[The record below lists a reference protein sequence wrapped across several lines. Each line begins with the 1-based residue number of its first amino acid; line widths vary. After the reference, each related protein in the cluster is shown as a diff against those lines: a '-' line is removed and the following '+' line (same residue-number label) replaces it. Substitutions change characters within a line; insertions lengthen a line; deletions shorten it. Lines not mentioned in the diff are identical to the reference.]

1 MRDTNFFNDKDSQ
14 VLMYGD
20 RVLFNWVD
28 ETISFDQHEIE
39 FEGLYAGPCA
49 DNPRLSVVTVVS
61 PAHYRGEV
69 IYPRTGDLK
78 RIEHTMQEDL
88 SNPIPSRPEKEELYD
103 KTTLIE
109 MRDNI
114 LDNFEFE
121 KVHKAMVALDWGW
134 GSLGGERRVPEVSE
148 LKIEAR
154 KLLTEVI
161 DRHIETGNKW
171 VGISTGGFDTE
182 LLVCDDGIP
191 DMSLRFYVDEWT
203 EGGDCWDEYAKSLE
217 RRKNDVSTSYNRSGN
232 NEESINYRKS
242 RFFNN
247 HE

>member
-1 MRDTNFFNDKDSQ
+1 MRATNFFNDKDNQ

-28 ETISFDQHEIE
+28 NTTVSDQQKIE
-39 FEGLYAGPCA
+39 LEGLYAGPCA

-69 IYPRTGDLK
+69 LYPRTEDLK
-78 RIEHTMQEDL
+78 RIEHTMQEDR
-88 SNPIPSRPEKEELYD
+88 SNPIPSRPDKEELYD

-114 LDNFEFE
+114 LDNFDFE
-121 KVHKAMVALDWGW
+121 KVHTAMVALDWKW
-134 GSLGGERRVPEVSE
+134 SSLGSDGHVPEVYE
-148 LKIEAR
+148 LRREAR
-154 KLLTEVI
+154 KLLTDVI
-161 DRHIETGNKW
+161 YKHIETGDKW

-182 LLVCDDGIP
+182 LLVCDDGLP
-191 DMSLRFYVDEWT
+191 DLSLRFYVDEWT
-203 EGGDCWDEYAKSLE
+203 EGGEVWDEYRDSFD
-217 RRKNDVSTSYNRSGN
+217 RRSNGIAISADMVSNGDTTNSS
-232 NEESINYRKS
+232 RKS

-247 HE
+247 D

>member
-1 MRDTNFFNDKDSQ
+1 MREANFFNNKDNQ

-20 RVLFNWVD
+20 RVLFTDTVAGD
-28 ETISFDQHEIE
+28 LQKME

-61 PAHYRGEV
+61 PVHYRGEV
-69 IYPRTGDLK
+69 LYPRTEDLK
-78 RIEHTMQEDL
+78 RIEHEPAMQEDR

-103 KTTLIE
+103 KTTLME

-114 LDNFEFE
+114 LDNFDFD

-134 GSLGGERRVPEVSE
+134 GSLGDDRRVPEVSE
-148 LKIEAR
+148 LKREAR
-154 KLLTEVI
+154 RLLTDII
-161 DRHIETGNKW
+161 DTHIETGNKW

-182 LLVCDDGIP
+182 LLVCDDGLP
-191 DMSLRFYVDEWT
+191 DLSLRFYVDEWS
-203 EGGDCWDEYAKSLE
+203 EGGEVWDEYRDSFE
-217 RRKNDVSTSYNRSGN
+217 RRRSNGVSDARVSSVATANG
-232 NEESINYRKS
+232 RKS

-247 HE
+247 D